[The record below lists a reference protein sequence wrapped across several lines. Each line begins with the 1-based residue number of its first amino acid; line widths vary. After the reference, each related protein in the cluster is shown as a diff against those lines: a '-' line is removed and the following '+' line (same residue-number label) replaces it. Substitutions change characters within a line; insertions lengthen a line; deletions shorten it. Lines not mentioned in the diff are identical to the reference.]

1 MREGGYCGISENLSE
16 KSLAKKLSCLML
28 PTQTTSIVLYKTFEA
43 NVNFKPGASFNV
55 FQLNDLYKVLLSLS
69 LG

>member
-1 MREGGYCGISENLSE
+1 
-16 KSLAKKLSCLML
+16 ML

-69 LG
+69 LGWISKLIEPCDCP